1 MNLVLGTL
9 AELKAHV
16 LAEALRSGTD
26 YDGALT
32 ALGLGVAARFEQQ
45 CARKFA
51 RVEGDTYECPADV
64 AHVSLPRYPLEEITA
79 LALRETLKGG
89 WVDQGDPEDIIEN
102 LGEQA
107 GLVYFGTIVAPLPA
121 RLRLTYTGGYWIDE
135 SGDGTIDNR
144 SAVQRG
150 SVSLAADDESKAVT
164 FGTAFA
170 TAPSV
175 ICSVVAPSG
184 GTIISSVPSLI
195 TTSGFTARLGFPIPA
210 TGYTLSWIAA
220 GANEAATG
228 GSLPTGATELPADL
242 HLAWLLQCQLAWQ
255 SVDNLGTGLGS
266 SEMRAAT
273 VASLQK
279 LNLAP
284 EVTETLRRYVRH
296 VIL

>member
-32 ALGLGVAARFEQQ
+32 ALGLGMAARFEQH

-51 RVEGDTYECPADV
+51 RVEGDTYEAPAD
-64 AHVSLPRYPLEEITA
+64 APHVTLPRYPIEAVTA
-79 LALRETLKGG
+79 LAIRETLKAG
-89 WVDQGDPEDIIEN
+89 WVDQGDVDDVIEN
-102 LGEQA
+102 LSEEA
-107 GLVYFGTIVAPLPA
+107 GIVYFGAILAARPA
-121 RLRLTYTGGYWIDE
+121 RLRVTFTGGYWIDE

-150 SVSLAADDESKAVT
+150 SVSLSADDESKAVT
-164 FGTAFA
+164 FGTTFA

-184 GTIISSVPSLI
+184 GTIIASVPSLI
-195 TTSGFTARLGFPIPA
+195 TTSGFTAKLGFPIPA

-228 GSLPTGATELPADL
+228 GSLPSGATELPADL
-242 HLAWLLQCQLAWQ
+242 KLAWLLQCQLVWQ
-255 SVDNLGTGLGS
+255 SLDNLGTGIGS

-279 LNLAP
+279 LILAP
-284 EVTETLRRYVRH
+284 EVAETLRRYVRH
-296 VIL
+296 VVL